1 MIISDVFRGTLS
13 IDRDA
18 KCHYKW
24 FVLLSFGC
32 TKRKFDVVADNE
44 STRYPQRTKKI
55 RVAER
60 FSQMF
65 SLTIRTEGMQAHKEL
80 FAQVF

>member
-1 MIISDVFRGTLS
+1 
-13 IDRDA
+13 
-18 KCHYKW
+18 
-24 FVLLSFGC
+24 VLLSFG
-32 TKRKFDVVADNE
+32 RSNNQFDVVADNE
-44 STRYPQRTKKI
+44 STRCPQRMIMRPLHDAYWAINAKI

-65 SLTIRTEGMQAHKEL
+65 SLTISTEGMQAHKEL